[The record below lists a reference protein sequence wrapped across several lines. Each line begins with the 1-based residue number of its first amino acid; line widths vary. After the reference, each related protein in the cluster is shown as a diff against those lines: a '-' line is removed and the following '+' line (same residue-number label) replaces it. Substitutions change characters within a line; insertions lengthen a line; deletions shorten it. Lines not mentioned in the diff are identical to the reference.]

1 MLVNKHDCYTVLNS
15 LKANGADI
23 TEDLHS
29 VISDNIVPKSVITE
43 LVRTRSNDVINFY
56 LNLNN
61 KAHKVIKEILTCEGK
76 PISNYVKIATSLITQ
91 SIITIEHLYSE
102 DINGQ
107 NNFIDCV
114 GLVDLANGLSD
125 YFSTGDETNL
135 VKAVINNRNDVK
147 SILD

>member
-15 LKANGADI
+15 LKASGADI